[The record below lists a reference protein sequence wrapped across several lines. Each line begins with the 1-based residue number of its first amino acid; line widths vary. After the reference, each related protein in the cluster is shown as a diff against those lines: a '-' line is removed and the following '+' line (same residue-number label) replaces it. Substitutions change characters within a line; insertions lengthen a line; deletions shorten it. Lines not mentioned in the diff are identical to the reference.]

1 MVAGGADITVGGD
14 LVERVQ
20 VANMPG
26 EYQGSSIRGGKTYR
40 VKPGDILSIP
50 PATAHLTH
58 PDPGGLSYMLVKVNV
73 GMYPWSIVATQQSA
87 PR

>member
-1 MVAGGADITVGGD
+1 
-14 LVERVQ
+14 
-20 VANMPG
+20 
-26 EYQGSSIRGGKTYR
+26 

-58 PDPGGLSYMLVKVNV
+58 ADPGGLSYMLVKINV
-73 GMYPWSIVATQQSA
+73 GMYPWSIVATQQIA